1 MSRTVRAAHRLVERS
16 SATYAATPRFRRPTI
31 LKNFI
36 GWAYAHR
43 HDVPRTTTEIDALSL
58 AFETLLID
66 GKDEGW
72 ISDFKRMIRARNEV
86 TGWRARQWFRIYKTM
101 KRTLPMRHDAGE
113 ANW

>member
-1 MSRTVRAAHRLVERS
+1 MSRTVRAAHRLVERAS
-16 SATYAATPRFRRPTI
+16 DTYVTAPAYLRSAV

-43 HDVPRTTTEIDALSL
+43 HEVPRSTTEVDALSL
-58 AFETLLID
+58 AFETLLLD
-66 GKDEGW
+66 RRDEGW
-72 ISDFKRMIRARNEV
+72 IADFQRMMRARNEAA
-86 TGWRARQWFRIYKTM
+86 GWRARQWFRIYKTM